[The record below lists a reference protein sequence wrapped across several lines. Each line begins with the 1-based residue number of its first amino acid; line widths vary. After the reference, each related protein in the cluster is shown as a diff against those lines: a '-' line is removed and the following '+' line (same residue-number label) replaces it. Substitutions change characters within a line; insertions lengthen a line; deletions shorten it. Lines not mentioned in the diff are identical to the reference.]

1 MAASLVWD
9 NEYWYAIEARHVQSC
24 REAGSLAQLA
34 LSVNGLAII
43 MVWQGDFAA
52 AASLVAEAEAI
63 AAATGTRFARYGGM
77 LLAGY
82 RGAEAEAA
90 PLIEAGIAG
99 ARAAGHGGGVQWSQW
114 VSAILYNGLGRYQ
127 TALAQAH
134 QASEQSPELYTR
146 MWALPELIEAASRT
160 GQTQLAT
167 DALARL
173 AEATSVA
180 LTDWGQGIYARSRA
194 LLSDG
199 EDAETWYRQ
208 AVDRLNRTALRTE
221 LARTHLLYGEWLRR
235 EARGPTRARSCAPRT
250 PCSTRSACRRSPSGP
265 AASWPPPARLRA
277 SAPWKRTTSS
287 RRKRLR
293 SRSWRGRAC
302 PTRRSPPS
310 CSSAR
315 ARSNGTCAKY
325 SPSSRSAPACNSSE
339 RCPTA
344 PGIAK
349 AVTWCLEVT
358 VAGEVALG

>member
-1 MAASLVWD
+1 VLVTEGRDQAAPLLRSAARVFAGDQITLAERLRSAVPAVMAASMVWD

-63 AAATGTRFARYGGM
+63 AAATGTRFARHGAM

-127 TALAQAH
+127 TALAQAQ
-134 QASEQSPELYTR
+134 QASEQSPELHTR

-221 LARTHLLYGEWLRR
+221 LAHTPALRGV
-235 EARGPTRARSCAPRT
+235 AAPRGPPGRRARAAHRYEVRVVGMVAPDAVLDSCA
-250 PCSTRSACRRSPSGP
+250 RRGDALAAQGAGRRLVAGRP
-265 AASWPPPARLRA
+265 AGDVA
-277 SAPWKRTTSS
+277 
-287 RRKRLR
+287 
-293 SRSWRGRAC
+293 G
-302 PTRRSPPS
+302 
-310 CSSAR
+310 AR
-315 ARSNGTCAKY
+315 ATGRPITTGADARRN
-325 SPSSRSAPACNSSE
+325 
-339 RCPTA
+339 
-344 PGIAK
+344 
-349 AVTWCLEVT
+349 
-358 VAGEVALG
+358 